1 MTIKGP
7 WDAKTT
13 PLGMRQNELARA
25 LPKQLQAR
33 EMPLKRSKEVA
44 DPTQINPGGAENHE
58 RQPKEE
64 TGSNKRNPNLYS
76 DRDGLAVNDAGDLV
90 SPEEQGGIGG
100 P

>member
-13 PLGMRQNELARA
+13 PLGRRQNELAQA

-33 EMPLKRSKEVA
+33 EMPLK
-44 DPTQINPGGAENHE
+44 QINQGGAENHE
-58 RQPKEE
+58 RQPKEQTRSKKPNRNLHSDREGLPVNNAGEPILPEQQSE
-64 TGSNKRNPNLYS
+64 TG
-76 DRDGLAVNDAGDLV
+76 
-90 SPEEQGGIGG
+90 G